1 MDKFGQ
7 ILFDCMIALSVIL
20 CLAYIVMTMR
30 KSRQTARNKPLGALL
45 GKKSVKL
52 EYEEAVTEAMLSF
65 YTDGLYFEKDNG
77 VLFIEHSRLIKI
89 MKAEDELKYT
99 VQFRPSSLKIDSFV
113 IVSDES
119 LNDDLAM
126 CIEVNK
132 LDINED
138 NDR

>member
-52 EYEEAVTEAMLSF
+52 EYEDAVTEAMLSF

-77 VLFIEHSRLIKI
+77 ALFIEHSRLIKI

>member
-52 EYEEAVTEAMLSF
+52 EYEDAVTEAMLSF

-77 VLFIEHSRLIKI
+77 ALFIEHSRLIKI
-89 MKAEDELKYT
+89 LNAEDELKYT

-126 CIEVNK
+126 CIEANK

>member
-52 EYEEAVTEAMLSF
+52 EYEDSVTEAMLSF

-77 VLFIEHSRLIKI
+77 ALFIEHSRLIKI
-89 MKAEDELKYT
+89 LKAEDELKYT

-126 CIEVNK
+126 CIEANK

-138 NDR
+138 SDR

>member
-52 EYEEAVTEAMLSF
+52 EYEDAVTEAMLSF

-77 VLFIEHSRLIKI
+77 ALFIEHSRLIKI
-89 MKAEDELKYT
+89 LKAEDELKYT

-113 IVSDES
+113 IVSDDS

-126 CIEVNK
+126 CIEANK
-132 LDINED
+132 FDINED
-138 NDR
+138 SDR